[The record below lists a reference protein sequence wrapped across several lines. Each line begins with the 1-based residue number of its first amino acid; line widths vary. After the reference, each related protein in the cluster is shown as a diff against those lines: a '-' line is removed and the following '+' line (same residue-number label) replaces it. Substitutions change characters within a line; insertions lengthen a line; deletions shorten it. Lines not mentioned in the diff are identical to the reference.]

1 MDDFLQ
7 IMAGSL
13 IFAIGTLMGYSKG
26 FIKGGIRGYNL
37 GAKDMENALFGE
49 LEKLRNDGVIKN
61 QGTIA
66 QR

>member
-1 MDDFLQ
+1 
-7 IMAGSL
+7 
-13 IFAIGTLMGYSKG
+13 MGYSKG

>member
-1 MDDFLQ
+1 MDDFLH
-7 IMAGSL
+7 IMAGAGL
-13 IFAIGTLMGYSKG
+13 FAIGTLMGYSKG